1 MASLSW
7 VSKKRLPI
15 LFVVDDNNYAVL
27 TKKDERRDWNA
38 KELANAFRVEAY
50 DTKDDPEKI
59 LKNINKNLFKKPM
72 LINIHTNRIFWHAG
86 AGKDQEKVFDRL
98 LQQKKEIGAKAEQI
112 DIKIKKKI
120 EQLWA
125 KN

>member
-1 MASLSW
+1 
-7 VSKKRLPI
+7 
-15 LFVVDDNNYAVL
+15 
-27 TKKDERRDWNA
+27 
-38 KELANAFRVEAY
+38 
-50 DTKDDPEKI
+50 
-59 LKNINKNLFKKPM
+59 M

-86 AGKDQEKVFDRL
+86 AGKDQENVFDRL
-98 LQQKKEIGAKAEQI
+98 LQQKKILGASAELI